1 MLHDLLPLASPSG
14 AIPGRVLGIVVGLV
28 LLVAGRKVFW
38 LAVGAL
44 GFLAGMAAMQ
54 HWGGSLSPTAHLVVA
69 IAAGLIGML
78 LAIVL
83 QKVAVALAGFFLGV
97 VLTAAVLP
105 ALGVALGP
113 WNGLALAAGGL
124 VVAVLALGLFS
135 LAIVVLTAGAG
146 ASLLADAIAPPAP
159 WPFILL
165 VVLWIVGVVVQRRT
179 QH

>member
-1 MLHDLLPLASPSG
+1 MPHELLPLAGPSG
-14 AIPGRVLGIVVGLV
+14 RIVAIVVGLL

-44 GFLAGMAAMQ
+44 GFLAGMTAMEQ
-54 HWGGSLSPTAHLVVA
+54 WGASQSPTVHLVVA

-97 VLTAAVLP
+97 VLTAAALP
-105 ALGVALGP
+105 AVGVALGP
-113 WNGLALAAGGL
+113 WTGLALAAGGL
-124 VVAVLALGLFS
+124 VVAMLALGLFS

-159 WPFILL
+159 WPAILL
-165 VVLWIVGVVVQRRT
+165 VVLWIVGIVVQRRA
-179 QH
+179 QR

>member
-1 MLHDLLPLASPSG
+1 MPHDLLLLAAPLARN
-14 AIPGRVLGIVVGLV
+14 PGRILGIVVGLV

-44 GFLAGMAAMQ
+44 GFLAGMAAME
-54 HWGGSLSPTAHLVVA
+54 HWGASLSPTSHLVVA
-69 IAAGLIGML
+69 IAAGLVGML

-97 VLTAAVLP
+97 VLTAALLP

-124 VVAVLALGLFS
+124 LVAVLALGLFS

-146 ASLLADAIAPPAP
+146 ASLLAQAIAPPAP
-159 WPFILL
+159 WPAILL
-165 VVLWIVGVVVQRRT
+165 VALWIVGIVVQRRT
-179 QH
+179 QR